1 MITIRNLRPGHVAVI
16 TFDCYGTLIDWETG
30 IWEAFR
36 AAAANDG
43 LRLERDDVVRAYH
56 AIEPMVEAGTFRPY
70 RDVLRETARR
80 VAADCGWTISLE
92 RAGFLPR
99 SLPDWPPFPDTN
111 PSLQRLARHWRLGI
125 LSNVDEDL
133 LAGTLERLEVD
144 FDFYVTADRVES
156 YKPDLAH
163 FEAARPF
170 VGDLSGWLHAAQSL
184 FHDVAPANTVGLPV
198 VWVNRKQERRPADGP
213 LPDHEVAGLEALAD
227 WLMAAREE
235 TSETGGT

>member
-1 MITIRNLRPGHVAVI
+1 MITIRNLRPGQVSVI

-36 AAAANDG
+36 SAAASDG
-43 LRLERDDVVRAYH
+43 FRLDREEVVRAYH
-56 AIEPMVEAGTFRPY
+56 AIEPLVESGTYRPY

-80 VAADCGWTISLE
+80 VAADCGWTISAE
-92 RAGFLPR
+92 RAAFLPE
-99 SLPDWPPFPDTN
+99 SLSAWPPFTDTN
-111 PSLQRLARHWRLGI
+111 PSLERLARHWRLGI

-133 LAGTLERLEVD
+133 LAGTLSHLDVD

-170 VGDLSGWLHAAQSL
+170 VGNSTGWPHAAQSL

-198 VWVNRKQERRPADGP
+198 VWVNRKAQRRPADGP
-213 LPDHEVAGLEALAD
+213 LPDHEVPDLATLAD
-227 WLMAAREE
+227 WLIAARED
-235 TSETGGT
+235 GL

>member
-1 MITIRNLRPGHVAVI
+1 MITIRNLRPGQVSVI

-36 AAAANDG
+36 SAAASDG
-43 LRLERDDVVRAYH
+43 LRLDREEVVRAYH
-56 AIEPMVEAGTFRPY
+56 AIEPLVESGTYRPY

-80 VAADCGWTISLE
+80 VAADCGWTISTE
-92 RAGFLPR
+92 RAGFLPE
-99 SLPDWPPFPDTN
+99 SLAAWPAFTDTN
-111 PSLQRLARHWRLGI
+111 PSLERLARHWRLGI

-133 LAGTLERLEVD
+133 LAGTLEHLAVD

-170 VGDLSGWLHAAQSL
+170 VGDSTGWLHAAQSL

-198 VWVNRKQERRPADGP
+198 VWVNRKAQRRPAEGP
-213 LPDHEVAGLEALAD
+213 LPDHEVPDLATLAD
-227 WLMAAREE
+227 WLIAARED
-235 TSETGGT
+235 GV

>member
-1 MITIRNLRPGHVAVI
+1 VITIRNLRPGQVSVI

-36 AAAANDG
+36 TTAANDG
-43 LRLERDDVVRAYH
+43 VRLDREDVVRAYH
-56 AIEPMVEAGTFRPY
+56 AIEPMVESGPFRRY
-70 RDVLRETARR
+70 ADVLCETARR
-80 VAADCGWTISLE
+80 VAAECGWTISGE
-92 RAGFLPR
+92 RARFLPQ
-99 SLPDWPPFPDTN
+99 SLPDWPPFADTN
-111 PSLQRLARHWRLGI
+111 PSLERLARYWRLGI

-133 LAGTLERLEVD
+133 LAGTLGHLDVD

-170 VGDLSGWLHAAQSL
+170 VGDPTGWLHAAQSL

-198 VWVNRKQERRPADGP
+198 VWVNRKAERRPAEGP
-213 LPDHEVAGLEALAD
+213 LPDHEVPDLAALAD
-227 WLMAAREE
+227 WLIAAREE
-235 TSETGGT
+235 ETY

>member
-1 MITIRNLRPGHVAVI
+1 MITIRNLRPGQVSVI

-30 IWEAFR
+30 IWKAFR
-36 AAAANDG
+36 SAAASDG
-43 LRLERDDVVRAYH
+43 FRLEREDVIRAYH
-56 AIEPMVEAGTFRPY
+56 AIEPLVESGTYRPY

-80 VAADCGWTISLE
+80 VAADCGWTISPD
-92 RAGFLPR
+92 RAGFLPE
-99 SLPDWPPFPDTN
+99 SLSAWPLFADTN
-111 PSLQRLARHWRLGI
+111 PSLERLARHWRLGI

-133 LAGTLERLEVD
+133 LAGTLEQLAVD

-170 VGDLSGWLHAAQSL
+170 VGDSTGWHHAAQSL

-198 VWVNRKQERRPADGP
+198 VWVNRKAEPRPAQGP
-213 LPDHEVAGLEALAD
+213 LPDHEVADLATLAD
-227 WLMAAREE
+227 WLIAAREQDVR
-235 TSETGGT
+235 